1 MLKTIMPLNLIIS
14 LRFFGLF
21 IVLPVLS
28 VYALSLKGAN
38 ELLIGIA
45 IGGYAL
51 TQMLLQVPFGML
63 SDKIG
68 RKITITIG
76 LVIFI
81 IGSLICAFSTDIYML
96 ILGRL
101 LQGAGAI
108 GAVAV
113 AMISDM
119 IKEEIRAKA
128 MAIMGGSIALTFALS
143 MVLGPLIS
151 GYWGID
157 KLFFITA
164 ACAFLAIFVLYIKV
178 PNPPKITHDYENN
191 TKDIIKILK
200 DKNLIK
206 MNITN
211 MLQKGM
217 MTLAFLTIPI
227 MMVREFGYL
236 KTELWQVYM
245 PAMVF
250 GIFAMGFSAVM
261 GEKKKKPK
269 EVLIIGIIF
278 FGLAF
283 SIMGYTHSAA
293 VFITGVVVF
302 FIGFNVHEPLL
313 QSLASKYAKVHQK
326 GAALG
331 VFNSFGHFGT
341 FTGALWGGHYLKWY
355 GIESIALVV
364 IITCILWVFL
374 IISLENPVFTKNIY
388 IPFNEFIEEKLQV
401 LNNTNGVIEW
411 YKNEN
416 EKVLIIKYNSKN
428 IQEESILPLIK

>member
-28 VYALSLKGAN
+28 VYALRFEDAN

-45 IGGYAL
+45 IGGYAA

-68 RKITITIG
+68 RKITLTIG
-76 LVIFI
+76 LVVFI
-81 IGSLICAFSTDIYML
+81 IGSLVCAFSTDIYML
-96 ILGRL
+96 IFGRL

-128 MAIMGGSIALTFALS
+128 MAIMGGSIAMTFALS

-151 GYWGID
+151 GFWGID
-157 KLFFITA
+157 KLFLITA
-164 ACAFLAIFVLYIKV
+164 VCAAIAIIVLLTKV
-178 PNPPKITHDYENN
+178 ENPPKITHDYKSDK
-191 TKDIIKILK
+191 KDIIKLLQ
-200 DKNLIK
+200 DKNLMK

-227 MMVREFGYL
+227 MMVREFDYA

-245 PAMVF
+245 PAMIF

-269 EVLIIGIIF
+269 LVLIIGILM
-278 FGLAF
+278 FGLSFA
-283 SIMGYTHSAA
+283 IMGLTNSATI
-293 VFITGVVVF
+293 FIVGVVVF
-302 FIGFNVHEPLL
+302 FVGFNVHEPLL
-313 QSLASKYAKVHQK
+313 QSLASKYAKIHQK

-331 VFNSFGHFGT
+331 IFNSFGHFGT
-341 FTGALWGGHYLKWY
+341 FTGALWGGHALKWY
-355 GIESIALVV
+355 GIETIAFIV
-364 IITCILWVFL
+364 IITCILWIAL
-374 IISLENPVFTKNIY
+374 IISLENPIFTKNIY
-388 IPFNEFIEEKLQV
+388 LDFGKFDDAKLQT
-401 LNNTNGVIEW
+401 LNSTNGIVEW

-416 EKVLIIKYNSKN
+416 EKQLIIKYNSKD
-428 IQEESILPLIK
+428 IAEEKVLSLI

>member
-1 MLKTIMPLNLIIS
+1 MLKTIMPLNLIVS

-28 VYALSLKGAN
+28 VYALQFDDAN

-45 IGGYAL
+45 IGGYAA

-68 RKITITIG
+68 RKITLTIG

-81 IGSLICAFSTDIYML
+81 IGSLVCAFSDDIYML
-96 ILGRL
+96 IFGRL

-128 MAIMGGSIALTFALS
+128 MAIMGGSIAMTFALS

-151 GYWGID
+151 GFWGID
-157 KLFFITA
+157 KLFLITA
-164 ACAFLAIFVLYIKV
+164 VCAAIAIIVLLTKV
-178 PNPPKITHDYENN
+178 EDPPKITHEYKSSK
-191 TKDIIKILK
+191 KDILKLLK
-200 DKNLIK
+200 DKNLMK

-227 MMVREFGYL
+227 MMVREFDYP

-245 PAMVF
+245 PAMIF

-269 EVLIIGIIF
+269 LVLIIGILM
-278 FGLAF
+278 FGLSFA
-283 SIMGYTHSAA
+283 IMGFTNSATI
-293 VFITGVVVF
+293 FIVGVIVF
-302 FIGFNVHEPLL
+302 FVGFNVHEPLL
-313 QSLASKYAKVHQK
+313 QSLASKYAKIHQK

-331 VFNSFGHFGT
+331 IFNSFGHFGT
-341 FTGALWGGHYLKWY
+341 FTGALWGGHFLKWY
-355 GIESIALVV
+355 GIEYIAVV
-364 IITCILWVFL
+364 VFVTCLLWVIL
-374 IISLENPVFTKNIY
+374 IINLENPIFTKNIY
-388 IPFNEFIEEKLQV
+388 LDFGKFDDTKLKS
-401 LNNTNGVIEW
+401 LNSTNGIVEW

-416 EKVLIIKYNSKN
+416 EKQLIIKYNSKD
-428 IQEESILPLIK
+428 IAEEKVLSLI

>member
-28 VYALSLKGAN
+28 VYALQFDDAD
-38 ELLIGIA
+38 ELLVGIA
-45 IGGYAL
+45 IGGYAA

-68 RKITITIG
+68 RKPTLVVG

-81 IGSLICAFSTDIYML
+81 IGSLVAAYSTDIYML
-96 ILGRL
+96 IVGRL

-108 GAVAV
+108 GSVAT
-113 AMISDM
+113 AMISDLV
-119 IKEEIRAKA
+119 KEEVRAKA
-128 MAIMGGSIALTFALS
+128 MAIMGGSIAITFALS

-151 GYWGID
+151 GFWGID

-164 ACAFLAIFVLYIKV
+164 ACAVIAIVVLLTRV
-178 PNPPKITHDYENN
+178 ENPPKITHDYESNK
-191 TKDIIKILK
+191 KDVAKLLL
-200 DKNLIK
+200 DKNLMK

-227 MMVREFGYL
+227 TMVKEFGYD
-236 KTELWQVYM
+236 KTELWEVYM
-245 PAMVF
+245 PAMII

-261 GEKKKKPK
+261 GEKKKKPRL
-269 EVLIIGIIF
+269 VLIVGIVL
-278 FGLAF
+278 FGLSYA
-283 SIMGYTHSAA
+283 IMGYTHSAT
-293 VFITGVVVF
+293 VFIIGVVVF
-302 FIGFNVHEPLL
+302 FAGFNVHEPLL
-313 QSLASKYAKVHQK
+313 QSLASKYAKIHQK

-331 VFNSFGHFGT
+331 IFNSFGQLGT
-341 FTGALWGGHYLKWY
+341 FTGALWGGYALKVY
-355 GIESIALVV
+355 GIEAIAPVV
-364 IITCILWVFL
+364 IVTCILWVGL
-374 IISLENPVFTKNIY
+374 IMSLENPIFTKNIY
-388 IPFNEFIEEKLQV
+388 LDFGQFDEKKLQQ
-401 LNNTNGVIEW
+401 LNSTRGVVEW

-416 EKVLIIKYNSKN
+416 EKQLIIKYNSKE
-428 IQEESILPLIK
+428 IAQERVLSLI

>member
-28 VYALSLKGAN
+28 VYALRFEDAN

-45 IGGYAL
+45 IGGYAA

-68 RKITITIG
+68 RKITLTIG
-76 LVIFI
+76 LIIFI
-81 IGSLICAFSTDIYML
+81 IGSLVCAFSTDIYML
-96 ILGRL
+96 IFGRL

-128 MAIMGGSIALTFALS
+128 MAIMGGSIAMTFALS

-151 GYWGID
+151 GFWGID
-157 KLFFITA
+157 KLFLITA
-164 ACAFLAIFVLYIKV
+164 VCAAIAIIVLLTKV
-178 PNPPKITHDYENN
+178 ENPPKITHNYKSDK
-191 TKDIIKILK
+191 KDIIKLLQ
-200 DKNLIK
+200 DKSLMK

-227 MMVREFGYL
+227 MMVREFDYA

-245 PAMVF
+245 PAMIF

-269 EVLIIGIIF
+269 LVLIVGILM
-278 FGLAF
+278 FGLSFA
-283 SIMGYTHSAA
+283 IMGFTNSST
-293 VFITGVVVF
+293 VFIVGVVVF
-302 FIGFNVHEPLL
+302 FVGFNVHEPLL
-313 QSLASKYAKVHQK
+313 QSLASKYAKIHQK

-331 VFNSFGHFGT
+331 IFNSFGHFGT
-341 FTGALWGGHYLKWY
+341 FTGALWGGHCLKWY
-355 GIESIALVV
+355 GIEYIAAVVLVTCLLWV
-364 IITCILWVFL
+364 ILIIT
-374 IISLENPVFTKNIY
+374 LENPIFTKNIY
-388 IPFNEFIEEKLQV
+388 LNFGKFDEAKLEA
-401 LNNTNGVIEW
+401 LNSTNGIVEW

-416 EKVLIIKYNSKN
+416 EKQLIIKYNSKD
-428 IQEESILPLIK
+428 IAEEKVLSLI

>member
-28 VYALSLKGAN
+28 VYTLKFDNASG
-38 ELLIGIA
+38 LLIGIA

-51 TQMLLQVPFGML
+51 TQMFLQVPFGML

-68 RKITITIG
+68 RKITLTIG
-76 LVIFI
+76 LIIFI
-81 IGSLICAFSTDIYML
+81 IGSLICAFSDDIYML
-96 ILGRL
+96 IFGRL

-108 GAVAV
+108 GAVAS
-113 AMISDM
+113 AMISDT
-119 IKEEIRAKA
+119 IREEVRAKA
-128 MAIMGGSIALTFALS
+128 MAIMGGSIAITFALS

-151 GYWGID
+151 GYWGIE
-157 KLFFITA
+157 KLFLITA
-164 ACAFLAIFVLYIKV
+164 VCAAIAIIILLTKV
-178 PNPPKITHDYENN
+178 QTPPKITHNYKTNK
-191 TKDIIKILK
+191 KDIFTILL
-200 DKNLIK
+200 DKSLFR

-217 MTLAFLTIPI
+217 MTLAFLIIPI
-227 MMVREFGYL
+227 MMVKEFDYA
-236 KTELWQVYM
+236 KTELWKVYF
-245 PAMVF
+245 PAMIL

-261 GEKKKKPK
+261 GEKKRKPK
-269 EVLIIGIIF
+269 LVLIIGILL
-278 FGLAF
+278 FGLSFAV
-283 SIMGYTHSAA
+283 MGLTHSPNI
-293 VFITGVVVF
+293 FIVGVVIF

-341 FTGALWGGHYLKWY
+341 FSGALWGGYFLKLY
-355 GIESIALVV
+355 GINSVSIVVAVTCLV
-364 IITCILWVFL
+364 WVFL
-374 IISLENPVFTKNIY
+374 IVTLENPIYTKNIY
-388 IPFNEFIEEKLQV
+388 LDFGKFDETKLQI
-401 LNNTNGVIEW
+401 LNSTNGVVEW

-416 EKVLIIKYNSKN
+416 DRVLIIKYNSKN
-428 IQEESILPLIK
+428 IAQEKILSLI

>member
-28 VYALSLKGAN
+28 VYALQFEDAN
-38 ELLIGIA
+38 ELLIGVA
-45 IGGYAL
+45 IGGYAA

-68 RKITITIG
+68 RKITLTIG
-76 LVIFI
+76 LIIFI
-81 IGSLICAFSTDIYML
+81 IGSLVCAFSNDIYML
-96 ILGRL
+96 IFGRL

-128 MAIMGGSIALTFALS
+128 MAIMGGSIAITFALS
-143 MVLGPLIS
+143 MILGPLIS
-151 GYWGID
+151 GFWGID
-157 KLFFITA
+157 KLFLITA
-164 ACAFLAIFVLYIKV
+164 VCAAIAIIVLLTRV
-178 PNPPKITHDYENN
+178 EDPPKITHDYKSNK
-191 TKDIIKILK
+191 KDIIKLLQ
-200 DKNLIK
+200 DKNLMK

-217 MTLAFLTIPI
+217 MTLAFLIIPI
-227 MMVREFGYL
+227 MMVREFDYA

-245 PAMVF
+245 PAMIF

-269 EVLIIGIIF
+269 LVLIIGILM
-278 FGLAF
+278 FGLSFA
-283 SIMGYTHSAA
+283 IMGFTNSSTI
-293 VFITGVVVF
+293 FIVGVVVF
-302 FIGFNVHEPLL
+302 FVGFNVHEPLL
-313 QSLASKYAKVHQK
+313 QSLASKYAKIHQK

-331 VFNSFGHFGT
+331 IFNSFGHFGT
-341 FTGALWGGHYLKWY
+341 FTGALWGGHFLKWY
-355 GIESIALVV
+355 GMEYIAMVV
-364 IITCILWVFL
+364 AVTCILWVIL
-374 IISLENPVFTKNIY
+374 IISLENPIFTKNIY
-388 IPFNEFIEEKLQV
+388 LDFGKFDDSKLKS
-401 LNNTNGVIEW
+401 LNSTNGIVEW

-416 EKVLIIKYNSKN
+416 EKQLIIKYNSKD
-428 IQEESILPLIK
+428 IAEEKVLSLI

>member
-1 MLKTIMPLNLIIS
+1 MLKTIMPLNFIIS

-28 VYALSLKGAN
+28 VYALNLEGAN

-45 IGGYAL
+45 IGGYAA

-68 RKITITIG
+68 RKITLTIG
-76 LVIFI
+76 LIIFI
-81 IGSLICAFSTDIYML
+81 IGSLICAFSNDIYML

-108 GAVAV
+108 GAVAT

-128 MAIMGGSIALTFALS
+128 MAIMGGSIAITFALS
-143 MVLGPLIS
+143 MVLGPVIS

-157 KLFFITA
+157 KLFLITA
-164 ACAFLAIFVLYIKV
+164 ICAIIAIFVLYTKV
-178 PNPPKITHDYENN
+178 ETPPKITHTYKNDK
-191 TKDIIKILK
+191 KDIIKILL

-217 MTLAFLTIPI
+217 MTLAFLIIPI
-227 MMVREFGYL
+227 MMVKEFDYA
-236 KTELWQVYM
+236 KTELWQVYL
-245 PAMVF
+245 PAMLF

-269 EVLIIGIIF
+269 LVLIIGIIL
-278 FGLAF
+278 FGA
-283 SIMGYTHSAA
+283 SYAIMGFTSSPL
-293 VFITGVVVF
+293 VFIIGVVIF

-313 QSLASKYAKVHQK
+313 QSLASKYAKIHQK

-331 VFNSFGHFGT
+331 VFNSFGYLGT
-341 FTGALWGGHYLKWY
+341 FTGALWGGHILKWY
-355 GIESIALVV
+355 GIEYIAVV
-364 IITCILWVFL
+364 AIITCILWVFL
-374 IISLENPVFTKNIY
+374 IFSLENPIFAKNIY
-388 IPFNEFIEEKLQV
+388 LEYGKFNENNLLKLD
-401 LNNTNGVIEW
+401 NKNGIIEW

-416 EKVLIIKYNSKN
+416 EKLLIIKYNSKEISDN
-428 IQEESILPLIK
+428 EITDIVK

>member
-28 VYALSLKGAN
+28 VYALQFENAN

-45 IGGYAL
+45 IGGYAA

-76 LVIFI
+76 LIIFI

-96 ILGRL
+96 IFGRL

-128 MAIMGGSIALTFALS
+128 MAIMGGSIAMTFALS

-151 GYWGID
+151 GFWGID
-157 KLFFITA
+157 KLFLITA
-164 ACAFLAIFVLYIKV
+164 VCAAIAIIVLLTKV
-178 PNPPKITHDYENN
+178 ENPPKITHDYKSDK
-191 TKDIIKILK
+191 KDIIKLLQ
-200 DKNLIK
+200 DKNLMK

-227 MMVREFGYL
+227 MMVREFDYA

-245 PAMVF
+245 PAMIF

-269 EVLIIGIIF
+269 LVLIIGILM
-278 FGLAF
+278 FGLSFA
-283 SIMGYTHSAA
+283 IMGFTNSAT
-293 VFITGVVVF
+293 VFIVGVVVF
-302 FIGFNVHEPLL
+302 FVGFNVHEPLL
-313 QSLASKYAKVHQK
+313 QSLASKYAKIHQK

-341 FTGALWGGHYLKWY
+341 FTGALWGGHFLKWY
-355 GIESIALVV
+355 GIEYIAMVV
-364 IITCILWVFL
+364 AITCILWVIL
-374 IISLENPVFTKNIY
+374 IFTLENPIFTKNIY
-388 IPFNEFIEEKLQV
+388 LDFGKFDDTKLQT
-401 LNNTNGVIEW
+401 LNSTEGIVEW

-416 EKVLIIKYNSKN
+416 EKQLIIKYNSKN
-428 IQEESILPLIK
+428 IAEEKVLSLI

>member
-1 MLKTIMPLNLIIS
+1 
-14 LRFFGLF
+14 
-21 IVLPVLS
+21 
-28 VYALSLKGAN
+28 
-38 ELLIGIA
+38 
-45 IGGYAL
+45 
-51 TQMLLQVPFGML
+51 MLLQVPFGML

-68 RKITITIG
+68 RKITLTIG
-76 LVIFI
+76 LAIFI
-81 IGSLICAFSTDIYML
+81 IGSLVCAYSNDIYML
-96 ILGRL
+96 IFGRL
-101 LQGAGAI
+101 LQGAGAV

-128 MAIMGGSIALTFALS
+128 MAIMGGSIAMTFALS

-151 GYWGID
+151 GYFGINS
-157 KLFFITA
+157 LFFITA
-164 ACAFLAIFVLYIKV
+164 FCAFIAIIVLYAKV
-178 PNPPKITHDYENN
+178 ENPPKITHDYQSNK
-191 TKDIIKILK
+191 KDILKILK

-227 MMVREFGYL
+227 MMVREFGYE
-236 KTELWQVYM
+236 KTELWQVYL

-269 EVLIIGIIF
+269 LVLIVGIILF
-278 FGLAF
+278 ALSFA
-283 SIMGYTHSAA
+283 IMGYTHSPAF
-293 VFITGVVVF
+293 FIVGVVVF
-302 FIGFNVHEPLL
+302 FVGFNVHEPLL
-313 QSLASKYAKVHQK
+313 QSLASKYAKIHQK

-355 GIESIALVV
+355 GIESIAIVTTV
-364 IITCILWVFL
+364 TCILWVIL
-374 IISLENPVFTKNIY
+374 IITLENPIFTKNLY
-388 IPFNEFIEEKLQV
+388 IDFGKFDEAKLKD
-401 LNNTNGVIEW
+401 LNTTKGIVEW

-416 EKVLIIKYNSKN
+416 DKLLIIKYKSQD
-428 IQEESILPLIK
+428 IQEEAILSLI

>member
-1 MLKTIMPLNLIIS
+1 MLKTIMPLNFIIS

-28 VYALSLKGAN
+28 VYALNLEGAN

-45 IGGYAL
+45 IGGYAA

-68 RKITITIG
+68 RKITLTIG
-76 LVIFI
+76 LIIFI
-81 IGSLICAFSTDIYML
+81 IGSLICAFSNDIYML

-108 GAVAV
+108 GAVAT

-128 MAIMGGSIALTFALS
+128 MAIMGGSIAITFALS
-143 MVLGPLIS
+143 MVLGPVIS

-157 KLFFITA
+157 KLFLITA
-164 ACAFLAIFVLYIKV
+164 ICAIIAIFVLYTKV
-178 PNPPKITHDYENN
+178 ETPPKITHTYKNDK
-191 TKDIIKILK
+191 KDIIKILL

-217 MTLAFLTIPI
+217 MTLAFLIIPI
-227 MMVREFGYL
+227 MMVKEFDYA
-236 KTELWQVYM
+236 KTELWQVYL
-245 PAMVF
+245 PAMLF

-269 EVLIIGIIF
+269 LVLIIGIIL
-278 FGLAF
+278 FGTSYA
-283 SIMGYTHSAA
+283 IMGFTSSPL
-293 VFITGVVVF
+293 VFIIGVVIF

-313 QSLASKYAKVHQK
+313 QSLASKYAKIHQK

-331 VFNSFGHFGT
+331 VFNSFGYLGT
-341 FTGALWGGHYLKWY
+341 FTGALWGGHILKWY
-355 GIESIALVV
+355 GIEYIAVV
-364 IITCILWVFL
+364 AIITCILWVFL
-374 IISLENPVFTKNIY
+374 IFSLENPIFAKNIY
-388 IPFNEFIEEKLQV
+388 LEYGKFNENNLLKLD
-401 LNNTNGVIEW
+401 NKNGIIEW

-416 EKVLIIKYNSKN
+416 EKLLIIKYNSKEISDN
-428 IQEESILPLIK
+428 EITDIVK

>member
-21 IVLPVLS
+21 IVMPVLS
-28 VYALSLKGAN
+28 VYALDLKGAN
-38 ELLIGIA
+38 ELLVGVT
-45 IGGYAL
+45 IGGYAA

-76 LVIFI
+76 LIIFI
-81 IGSLICAFSTDIYML
+81 IGSLICAYSNDIYML
-96 ILGRL
+96 IAGRL
-101 LQGAGAI
+101 IQGAGAI

-128 MAIMGGSIALTFALS
+128 MAIMGGSIAITFALS

-157 KLFFITA
+157 TLFLITA
-164 ACAFLAIFVLYIKV
+164 ACAAIAIVVLYTKV
-178 PNPPKITHDYENN
+178 ENPPEITHSYVSSK
-191 TKDIIKILK
+191 KDIILILK
-200 DKNLIK
+200 DKNLFK

-227 MMVREFGYL
+227 IMIREFGYA
-236 KTELWQVYM
+236 KSDLWQVYM
-245 PAMVF
+245 PAMIF

-261 GEKKKKPK
+261 GEKKKKPR
-269 EVLIIGIIF
+269 EVLMIGIVL
-278 FGLAF
+278 FGIAF
-283 SIMGYTHSAA
+283 AIMGFTHSSAF
-293 VFITGVVVF
+293 FIVGVVVF
-302 FIGFNVHEPLL
+302 FVGFNVHEPLL

-326 GAALG
+326 GLALG
-331 VFNSFGHFGT
+331 IFNSFGHFGT
-341 FTGALWGGHYLKWY
+341 FTGALWGGHYLKVVWY
-355 GIESIALVV
+355 RVYRYCSWNYMYTLAWAYYFYGKPYF
-364 IITCILWVFL
+364 C
-374 IISLENPVFTKNIY
+374 
-388 IPFNEFIEEKLQV
+388 
-401 LNNTNGVIEW
+401 
-411 YKNEN
+411 
-416 EKVLIIKYNSKN
+416 
-428 IQEESILPLIK
+428 

>member
-1 MLKTIMPLNLIIS
+1 MLKSIMPLNLIIS

-28 VYALSLKGAN
+28 VYALKLENAN

-45 IGGYAL
+45 IGGYAA

-68 RKITITIG
+68 RKVTITIG

-81 IGSLICAFSTDIYML
+81 IGSLVCAFSTDIYML
-96 ILGRL
+96 IFGRL

-128 MAIMGGSIALTFALS
+128 MAIMGGSIAITFALS

-151 GYWGID
+151 GFWGID
-157 KLFFITA
+157 KLFLITA
-164 ACAFLAIFVLYIKV
+164 ICAAIAIIVLLTKV
-178 PNPPKITHDYENN
+178 ENPPKISHDYVSNK
-191 TKDIIKILK
+191 KDIIKILQ
-200 DKNLIK
+200 DKNLFK

-227 MMVREFGYL
+227 MMVREFEYA
-236 KTELWQVYM
+236 KTELWQVYL

-269 EVLIIGIIF
+269 LVLIIGILM
-278 FGLAF
+278 FGLSFA
-283 SIMGYTHSAA
+283 IMGYTNSAA
-293 VFITGVVVF
+293 FFIVGVVVF

-313 QSLASKYAKVHQK
+313 QSLASKYAKIHQK

-341 FTGALWGGHYLKWY
+341 FTGALWGGHVLKWY
-355 GIESIALVV
+355 GIEYIAVIA
-364 IITCILWVFL
+364 IITSVLWVLL
-374 IISLENPVFTKNIY
+374 IMTLENPIFAKNIY
-388 IPFNEFIEEKLQV
+388 LDFGKFDETKLSI
-401 LNNTNGVIEW
+401 LNDTNGIIEW
-411 YKNEN
+411 YKNES
-416 EKVLIIKYNSKN
+416 EKILIIKYNSKN
-428 IQEESILPLIK
+428 IEEEKILSLI

>member
-1 MLKTIMPLNLIIS
+1 MLKTIMPLNLIVS

-28 VYALSLKGAN
+28 VFALNLEDAN
-38 ELLIGIA
+38 ELLVGIA
-45 IGGYAL
+45 IGGYAA

-68 RKITITIG
+68 RKVTIAIG

-81 IGSLICAFSTDIYML
+81 IGSLICAYSTDIYML
-96 ILGRL
+96 IFGRL
-101 LQGAGAI
+101 LQGAGAV

-128 MAIMGGSIALTFALS
+128 MALMGASIAMTFALS
-143 MVLGPLIS
+143 MVLGPLIA
-151 GYWGID
+151 GYFGID
-157 KLFFITA
+157 MLFLVTA
-164 ACAFLAIFVLYIKV
+164 FCALAAIAILYTKV
-178 PNPPKITHDYENN
+178 PNPPRITHEYESDK
-191 TKDIIKILK
+191 KDIIKILL
-200 DKNLIK
+200 DTNLMK

-211 MLQKGM
+211 MLQKSM
-217 MTLAFLTIPI
+217 MTLAFLVIPI
-227 MMVREFGYL
+227 LMVREFGYV
-236 KTELWQVYM
+236 KTELWQVYL

-269 EVLIIGIIF
+269 EVLIIGILLF
-278 FGLAF
+278 ALAF
-283 SIMGYTHSAA
+283 GIMGYTDSAA
-293 VFITGVVVF
+293 FFIVGVVVF

-313 QSLASKYAKVHQK
+313 QSMASKYAKIHQK

-341 FTGALWGGHYLKWY
+341 FAGALWGGHILKWY
-355 GIESIALVV
+355 GIEAIAMVVV
-364 IITCILWVFL
+364 ITCLVWVFL
-374 IISLENPVFTKNIY
+374 ILSLANPTFTKNIY
-388 IPFNEFIEEKLQV
+388 LPFSEFSQERLEALHVKKGI
-401 LNNTNGVIEW
+401 IEW

-416 EKVLIIKYNSKN
+416 EQILIIKYNSKETD
-428 IQEESILPLIK
+428 EEAILSLIR

>member
-1 MLKTIMPLNLIIS
+1 MLKTIMPLNFIIS

-28 VYALSLKGAN
+28 VYALNLKGAN
-38 ELLIGIA
+38 ELLIGLA
-45 IGGYAL
+45 IGGYAA
-51 TQMLLQVPFGML
+51 TQMILQVPFGML

-68 RKITITIG
+68 RKITLTIG
-76 LVIFI
+76 LIIFI
-81 IGSLICAFSTDIYML
+81 IGSLVCAFSDDIYML

-108 GAVAV
+108 GAVAT

-128 MAIMGGSIALTFALS
+128 MAIMGGSIAITFALS
-143 MVLGPLIS
+143 MVLGPVIS
-151 GYWGID
+151 GFWGISM
-157 KLFFITA
+157 LFFITA
-164 ACAFLAIFVLYIKV
+164 ACAAIAIIVLYVKV
-178 PNPPKITHDYENN
+178 ETPPKITHEYKTDK
-191 TKDIIKILK
+191 KDIIKILS
-200 DKNLIK
+200 DRNLIK

-227 MMVREFGYL
+227 IMVREFGYE
-236 KTELWQVYM
+236 KTELWEVYM
-245 PAMVF
+245 PAMIF

-269 EVLIIGIIF
+269 LVLIIGIIL
-278 FGLAF
+278 FGASYAL
-283 SIMGYTHSAA
+283 MGFASSPF
-293 VFITGVVVF
+293 VFIIGVVVF

-331 VFNSFGHFGT
+331 VFNSFGYLGT
-341 FTGALWGGHYLKWY
+341 FTGALGGGHFLKWY
-355 GIESIALVV
+355 GIEYVAGIAVV
-364 IITCILWVFL
+364 TCILWVIL
-374 IISLENPVFTKNIY
+374 ITTLENPIFSKNIY
-388 IPFNEFIEEKLQV
+388 LDFGKFDEAKLSI
-401 LNNTNGVIEW
+401 LNDTNGIIEW

-416 EKVLIIKYNSKN
+416 EKILIIKYNSK
-428 IQEESILPLIK
+428 IVEKEKVLSLI

>member
-28 VYALSLKGAN
+28 VYALKLEGAN

-45 IGGYAL
+45 IGGYAA

-76 LVIFI
+76 LIIFI
-81 IGSLICAFSTDIYML
+81 IGSLICAYSTDIYML
-96 ILGRL
+96 IFGRL
-101 LQGAGAI
+101 LQGAGAV

-128 MAIMGGSIALTFALS
+128 MAIMGGSIAMTFALS

-151 GYWGID
+151 GFWGID
-157 KLFFITA
+157 KLFLITA
-164 ACAFLAIFVLYIKV
+164 ICAAIAIIVLLTKV
-178 PNPPKITHDYENN
+178 QNPPKITHDYQSNK
-191 TKDIIKILK
+191 KDIIKILM

-227 MMVREFGYL
+227 MMVREFDYA

-245 PAMVF
+245 PAMIF

-269 EVLIIGIIF
+269 LVLIIGILL
-278 FGLAF
+278 FGLSFA
-283 SIMGYTHSAA
+283 IMGFTHSPTI
-293 VFITGVVVF
+293 FIVGVVVF
-302 FIGFNVHEPLL
+302 FVGFNVHEPLL
-313 QSLASKYAKVHQK
+313 QSLASKYAKIHQK

-341 FTGALWGGHYLKWY
+341 FTGALWGGHILKWY
-355 GIESIALVV
+355 GIEYIAVV
-364 IITCILWVFL
+364 TIITCLLWVIL
-374 IISLENPVFTKNIY
+374 IISLENPIFTKNIY
-388 IPFNEFIEEKLQV
+388 LDFGKFDDAKLQT
-401 LNNTNGVIEW
+401 LNSTNGIVEW

-416 EKVLIIKYNSKN
+416 EKQLIVKYNSKD
-428 IQEESILPLIK
+428 ISQEKVLSLI